1 MKNINL
7 HTEISRVASELYE
20 KSGCIEGRDL
30 ENWLAAEKFIIERY
44 REQRKIDTKNPAAK
58 KNAAR
63 TTKKSVK
70 PAIKTKG
77 I

>member
-7 HTEISRVASELYE
+7 HTEIARVASELYE

-30 ENWLAAEKFIIERY
+30 ENWLTAEKFMMERY
-44 REQRKIDTKNPAAK
+44 GEQGKIDTDNPAARK
-58 KNAAR
+58 TAAK

-70 PAIKTKG
+70 PATKTKG